1 MRETGIHFK
10 RWECE
15 GRSTLCIT
23 EHIISLFIYLFIIF
37 VQVAPVVPHM
47 IDSVMAAIKEEGTP
61 DLHLLACLLAYPD
74 AEEVAHTP
82 DPVHAQDLG
91 PAQGPYPPVFAVAAQ
106 DLGHVH
112 GQDHGLVQMS
122 VEGELLEGEGDRP
135 QRGR

>member
-1 MRETGIHFK
+1 MYYRAHHF
-10 RWECE
+10 
-15 GRSTLCIT
+15 TV
-23 EHIISLFIYLFIIF
+23 YLFIFF
-37 VQVAPVVPHM
+37 VQIAPVVPHM

-61 DLHLLACLLAYPD
+61 DLLAYPD

-82 DPVHAQDLG
+82 DPAHAHAQGPIPHVLVAQCLGQDLG
-91 PAQGPYPPVFAVAAQ
+91 PAQGPYPPVFVVAAQ
-106 DLGHVH
+106 DLSHVH

>member
-1 MRETGIHFK
+1 
-10 RWECE
+10 
-15 GRSTLCIT
+15 
-23 EHIISLFIYLFIIF
+23 
-37 VQVAPVVPHM
+37 M

-82 DPVHAQDLG
+82 DPVHAHAQGRIPHVLVAQCLGRDLG